1 MANLLDK
8 YGIKEVADVVFYK
21 INPDGRRG
29 APVLYLDTLKVSTI
43 EQTAENVAARGGK
56 GNPELIIWDF
66 NKEITLTLQDALFSA
81 KSLAMMFGSEEVNA
95 TTLVKTLAKDEVT
108 SEGAKYYFTDMN
120 GKKVELKQP
129 HWYKATGEEDTTTDH
144 TDAVFVTGDVDITGY
159 EFSIDAQKFPDTYY
173 VTGDTYARSQATGED
188 EYLQF
193 IVQKAKMLSE
203 VTLTMEAE
211 GDPAVFDMNLKVLRP
226 ADGKMLKLVKY
237 DFTDAAA
244 AGSDG

>member
-1 MANLLDK
+1 MVNLLDK

-21 INPDGRRG
+21 INPDGSRG

-81 KSLAMMFGSEEVNA
+81 RSLAMMFGSEEVNA
-95 TTLVKTLAKDEVT
+95 TTLVKTLAKNEVT
-108 SEGAKYYFTDMN
+108 PENTKYYFTDMN

-129 HWYKATGEEDTTTDH
+129 HWYKATGEEDSSSNH
-144 TDAVFVTGDVDITGY
+144 TDAVFVTGNVDITGY
-159 EFSIDAQKFPDTYY
+159 EFSIDAQKFPDAYY
-173 VTGDTYARSQATGED
+173 ITGDTYARSQATGED

-193 IVQKAKMLSE
+193 IIQKAKMLSE

-237 DFTDAAA
+237 DFTAASS
-244 AGSDG
+244 SDS

>member
-21 INPDGRRG
+21 INPDGSRG

-81 KSLAMMFGSEEVNA
+81 RSLAMMFGSEEVNA

-108 SEGAKYYFTDMN
+108 LESTKYYFTDMN

-129 HWYKATGEEDTTTDH
+129 HWYKATGEEDTSSDH
-144 TDAVFVTGDVDITGY
+144 TDAVFVTGNVDITGY
-159 EFSIDAQKFPDTYY
+159 EFSINAQKFPDAYY
-173 VTGDTYARSQATGED
+173 STGDTYARSQATGKD

-193 IVQKAKMLSE
+193 IIQKAKMLSE

-211 GDPAVFDMNLKVLRP
+211 GDPTVFDMNLKVLRP

-237 DFTDAAA
+237 DFTAV
-244 AGSDG
+244 SNDG

>member
-21 INPDGRRG
+21 INPDGSRG

-81 KSLAMMFGSEEVNA
+81 KSLAMMFGSEAVNA
-95 TTLVKTLAKDEVT
+95 THLVKTLAKDEVT
-108 SEGAKYYFTDMN
+108 SEGAKYYFIDMN

-129 HWYKATGEEDTTTDH
+129 HWYKATGEEDTTTEH
-144 TDAVFVTGDVDITGY
+144 TDAIFVTGDVDITGY
-159 EFSIDAQKFPDTYY
+159 EFSIDAQKFPDFYY

-237 DFTDAAA
+237 DFTAA

>member
-21 INPDGRRG
+21 INPDGSRG

-81 KSLAMMFGSEEVNA
+81 RSLAMMFGSEEVNA

-108 SEGAKYYFTDMN
+108 LESTKYYFTDMN

-129 HWYKATGEEDTTTDH
+129 HWYKVTGEED
-144 TDAVFVTGDVDITGY
+144 
-159 EFSIDAQKFPDTYY
+159 S
-173 VTGDTYARSQATGED
+173 S
-188 EYLQF
+188 
-193 IVQKAKMLSE
+193 
-203 VTLTMEAE
+203 
-211 GDPAVFDMNLKVLRP
+211 
-226 ADGKMLKLVKY
+226 
-237 DFTDAAA
+237 
-244 AGSDG
+244 SDRNK

>member
-1 MANLLDK
+1 
-8 YGIKEVADVVFYK
+8 
-21 INPDGRRG
+21 
-29 APVLYLDTLKVSTI
+29 
-43 EQTAENVAARGGK
+43 
-56 GNPELIIWDF
+56 
-66 NKEITLTLQDALFSA
+66 
-81 KSLAMMFGSEEVNA
+81 
-95 TTLVKTLAKDEVT
+95 
-108 SEGAKYYFTDMN
+108 MN

-144 TDAVFVTGDVDITGY
+144 IDAVFVTGDVDITGY

-237 DFTDAAA
+237 DFTAAAA

>member
-21 INPDGRRG
+21 INPDGSRG

-95 TTLVKTLAKDEVT
+95 AHLVKTLAKDEVT
-108 SEGAKYYFTDMN
+108 TEGAKYYFTDMN

-159 EFSIDAQKFPDTYY
+159 EFSIDAQKFPGTYY

-237 DFTDAAA
+237 DFTAAP